1 MSVAVCKYVPSVL
14 TLRWV
19 AFFRLFLYLL
29 WAVTATRIIYTFCS
43 FAILGS
49 QAATETETKQM
60 NLSPHISSTWYSK
73 DWHKGVLGVTKIS

>member
-1 MSVAVCKYVPSVL
+1 
-14 TLRWV
+14 
-19 AFFRLFLYLL
+19 
-29 WAVTATRIIYTFCS
+29 VTATRIIYTFCS